1 MQNALTQGKIP
12 MSIVIQMPKWRL
24 MKASAAPVRTGPV
37 KNGQKSKI
45 GPTASSKNVPK
56 VSTSRRLGKLS
67 R

>member
-12 MSIVIQMPKWRL
+12 ISIVSQMPKWRL

-37 KNGQKSKI
+37 KNGQKSRI
-45 GPTASSKNVPK
+45 GPTASSKNVPN
-56 VSTSRRLGKLS
+56 VSNPSRSGKPS